1 MSMKLVMKP
10 KSLQRG
16 SSLIEVL
23 ISLVLVAV
31 TMLGLLGLQ
40 LRSMSLQKDSLDR
53 RNAAILVSNFADRI
67 SGNFDGFV
75 AGSYNGPLT
84 MLGAPPAATTACGGI
99 CNNAEIGVR
108 DWQLFQIE
116 VAQRLPSAVAD
127 VRLGA
132 GGAAVVVTVGWLD
145 PQRVQEAAQLQ
156 GTVVDNNPADGI
168 DDACATIGVVAS
180 PQLYRCYV
188 ANVFP

>member
-1 MSMKLVMKP
+1 MRILMDTPS
-10 KSLQRG
+10 SQRG

-53 RNAAILVSNFADRI
+53 RNAAILVSNLADRI

-75 AGSYNGPLT
+75 AGAYGGRS
-84 MLGAPPAATTACGGI
+84 MVFADAPPATTTACASTAT
-99 CNNAEIGVR
+99 CTNAEMGLR
-108 DWQLFQIE
+108 DWELFQME
-116 VAQRLPSAVAD
+116 VRNRLPNGIAD

-132 GGAAVVVTVGWLD
+132 GGAAIVVTVGWLD
-145 PQRVQEAAQLQ
+145 PQRVQEAPQLQ
-156 GTVVDNNPADGI
+156 GTVVDVLPADGV
-168 DDACATIGVVAS
+168 DDACAAVGVNRADF
-180 PQLYRCYV
+180 RCYV